1 MDDDDGAGENAKKT
15 KIVLTSVDWRRMADQ
30 HTMPPLIDTEQTLM
44 QRYIKQFYFQ
54 KTNCVYLENKK

>member
-1 MDDDDGAGENAKKT
+1 MDDDDGTDENANKT

-44 QRYIKQFYFQ
+44 QRYIK
-54 KTNCVYLENKK
+54 

>member
-1 MDDDDGAGENAKKT
+1 MDDDDGTDENANKT

-54 KTNCVYLENKK
+54 KTNCVHFKNRI

>member
-1 MDDDDGAGENAKKT
+1 MDDDDGAGENAKKK

-44 QRYIKQFYFQ
+44 QRYIK
-54 KTNCVYLENKK
+54 

>member
-1 MDDDDGAGENAKKT
+1 MKMMMLRIVNIGGMDDDDSAGENAKKK

-44 QRYIKQFYFQ
+44 QRYIK
-54 KTNCVYLENKK
+54 

>member
-1 MDDDDGAGENAKKT
+1 MDDDDGAGENAKKK

-54 KTNCVYLENKK
+54 KTNCFYLENKK

>member
-1 MDDDDGAGENAKKT
+1 MKMMMLRIVNIGGMDDDDGGGENAKKK

-44 QRYIKQFYFQ
+44 QRYIK
-54 KTNCVYLENKK
+54 

>member
-1 MDDDDGAGENAKKT
+1 MKMMMLRIVNIGGTVDDDGAGENAKKK

-44 QRYIKQFYFQ
+44 QRYIK
-54 KTNCVYLENKK
+54 

>member
-1 MDDDDGAGENAKKT
+1 MKMMMLRIVNIGGMDDDDGAGENAKKK

-44 QRYIKQFYFQ
+44 QRYIK
-54 KTNCVYLENKK
+54 

>member
-1 MDDDDGAGENAKKT
+1 MDDDDGAGKNAKKT

-44 QRYIKQFYFQ
+44 QRYIK
-54 KTNCVYLENKK
+54 